1 MGNSRKSAKHI
12 LLDAIRCSSQTCGSH
27 NLCTLGGAHVL
38 ILCYMA
44 KGTLQVFLLIKG
56 TNQFILR

>member
-27 NLCTLGGAHVL
+27 NLCTLGGALVVT
-38 ILCYMA
+38 LCYMA